1 MAQERVR
8 LTKRLID
15 GLEAEEADRFLWDS
29 EVVGFG
35 LKITAQG
42 SFSYVLQYRFEGR
55 SRRFKIGN
63 HGSPWTVETA
73 RGEARS
79 LLGKVAD
86 DIDPQE
92 ERVSERKELT
102 IAELCDIYLEEG
114 LVTAKESS
122 IRQARTNIEGHIK
135 PLIGTRR
142 ASKIDRADVEKLQRD
157 IAAGRTE
164 RKRKTGHRGL
174 SRVRGGKGASNRA
187 LSTLSAT
194 LGFGTSRGV
203 RKDNPVIGVKRFPGR
218 KMERFLSPSELAR
231 LGETLAAAASLGVES
246 VFAITAIRLLV
257 LTGCRKN
264 EILTLKR
271 SFIDAHHRCL
281 RLPDS
286 KTGAKVVHLGAAA
299 MKVIAGIP
307 IVEGN
312 PYLLPGKKDGTRLT
326 DLQSSWERIRRTA
339 GLEDVRI
346 HDLRHSFAS
355 VGAANGDS
363 MLIIGAL
370 LGHKSTKTT
379 ERYTHLSNHPL
390 RSAADRI
397 SEEIAKELDQTLAAT
412 AANDEGD
419 VDPFEAFWATQS
431 EIDAPKPDPVLGAVI
446 RTQWLDTVAAAA
458 MLGFTVG
465 TMQTYRWM
473 GTGPAFRKIGRRVVY
488 AAEALTAWRQAH
500 AVPAPEI
507 AEAA

>member
-1 MAQERVR
+1 VAQERVR

-15 GLEAEEADRFLWDS
+15 ALEAGESDRFLWDS
-29 EVVGFG
+29 EVIGFG
-35 LKITAQG
+35 LKITVGG
-42 SFSYVLQYRFEGR
+42 SFSYILQYRFEGR
-55 SRRFKIGN
+55 SRRFRIGN
-63 HGSPWTVETA
+63 HGSPWTVDTA

-86 DIDPQE
+86 GVDPQQ
-92 ERVSERKELT
+92 ERVSERKDLT
-102 IAELCDIYLEEG
+102 IAELCDLYLEEG

-122 IRQARTNIEGHIK
+122 IRQAKTNVEGHIK

-157 IAAGRTE
+157 IAAGKTANR
-164 RKRKTGHRGL
+164 RKTGHRGL
-174 SRVRGGKGASNRA
+174 SRIRGGKGSSNRA
-187 LSTLSAT
+187 LGTLSAAI
-194 LGFGTSRGV
+194 GFGMTRGV
-203 RKDNPVIGVKRFPGR
+203 RKDNPVIGVKRFPGK
-218 KMERFLSPSELAR
+218 KMERFLSPVELAR

-246 VFAITAIRLLV
+246 VFAIAAIRLLV

-271 SFIDAHHRCL
+271 TFIDAHHRCL

-286 KTGAKVVHLGAAA
+286 KTGAKIVHLGAAA
-299 MKVIAGIP
+299 MKVILSVP
-307 IVEGN
+307 VVEGS
-312 PYLLPGKKDGTRLT
+312 PYLLPGKKTGTHLT
-326 DLQSSWERIRRTA
+326 DLQSSWERIRKTA

-363 MLIIGAL
+363 MIIIGAL

-390 RSAADRI
+390 KSAADRI
-397 SEEIAKELDQTLAAT
+397 SEEIAKELDETLAVS
-412 AANDEGD
+412 AANDEPEA
-419 VDPFEAFWATQS
+419 DPFAAFWATQS

-446 RTQWLDTVAAAA
+446 RTQWVDTRAAAA
-458 MLGFTVG
+458 ILGFTVG
-465 TMQTYRWM
+465 TMQTYRWQ

-488 AAEALTAWRQAH
+488 AAEALAAWREAH
-500 AVPAPEI
+500 EAPPAV
-507 AEAA
+507 AA